1 MRCMML
7 DADACYRALA
17 THDNRFDGRFF
28 VGVRS
33 TGVYCRPVCT
43 VRMPK
48 RENCRFYAS
57 APAAE
62 RDGFRPCLRCRPEL
76 APGYAA
82 VDATARVVQA
92 AVALIDDGFLED
104 RSIEA
109 LADRIGVTARHL
121 RRVFEAQLGVSPIA
135 YAQTQRL
142 LLAKRLL
149 TDTSLP
155 VTDVAFASGFAS
167 VRRMNALFASRYR
180 LAPSR
185 LRSQRVATAD
195 ALTFTLGYRPP
206 YAWEA
211 MLEFLAFRAIAGVEA
226 RHGRAFRRALAI
238 EHRGRLHAGWI
249 EVAPAKAKPALVVR
263 VSPSLSRVVPQA
275 LARVRHAFDVA
286 CDPIE
291 VSRALGSLGAATPG
305 LRVPG
310 GFDGFEVG
318 VRAIVGQ
325 QISVQRM
332 AVLAGRIAQ
341 RFGAPLADAPAPLT
355 HTFPAASVL
364 ADVPAAE
371 IAALG
376 MPRARAE
383 TIVTLA
389 RAVAEGLDLSPHV
402 DPQATMEALVAL
414 RGIGPWTAQ
423 YIALRALGWPDAFL
437 PGDLGVKRALG
448 ETREAG
454 VLARAERWRPW
465 RAYAVVHL
473 WIGNRET

>member
-1 MRCMML
+1 
-7 DADACYRALA
+7 
-17 THDNRFDGRFF
+17 
-28 VGVRS
+28 
-33 TGVYCRPVCT
+33 
-43 VRMPK
+43 
-48 RENCRFYAS
+48 
-57 APAAE
+57 
-62 RDGFRPCLRCRPEL
+62 
-76 APGYAA
+76 
-82 VDATARVVQA
+82 
-92 AVALIDDGFLED
+92 
-104 RSIEA
+104 
-109 LADRIGVTARHL
+109 L

-180 LAPSR
+180 LAPSQ
-185 LRSQRVATAD
+185 LRRQRAAAAD
-195 ALTFTLGYRPP
+195 ALAFTLGYRPP
-206 YAWEA
+206 YAWDS
-211 MLEFLAFRAIAGVEA
+211 MLAFLAFRAIAGVEA
-226 RHGRAFRRALAI
+226 QHGRAFRRTLAL
-238 EHRGRLHAGWI
+238 EHRGKRHAGWI
-249 EVAPAKAKPALVVR
+249 EVAPAKGKHALIVR
-263 VSPSLSRVVPQA
+263 LSPSLSRVVPQA
-275 LARVRHAFDVA
+275 LARVRHVFDVA
-286 CDPIE
+286 CDPVE
-291 VSRALGSLGAATPG
+291 VSRALGPLGAATPG

-332 AVLAGRIAQ
+332 AALVGRIAQ
-341 RFGAPLADAPAPLT
+341 RFGTPLADAPAPLT
-355 HTFPAASVL
+355 HAFPAASVL
-364 ADVPAAE
+364 ADVPAEA

-389 RAVAEGLDLSPHV
+389 RAVVDGLDLSPHV

-448 ETREAG
+448 ETREAS
-454 VLARAERWRPW
+454 VLARAEPWRPW
-465 RAYAVVHL
+465 RAYAVIHL
-473 WIGNRET
+473 WTGHREN